1 MAQERETPFTP
12 EEFEVF
18 KSYCYVVFG
27 LHFVGDTM
35 NKNTFIDGD
44 AVVKQVRQ
52 ALATIEKLQKDIHDL
67 VGELDDS
74 VSFMELFEA
83 DELGDANR
91 LKSKQDLLERF

>member
-12 EEFEVF
+12 EEFEAF
-18 KSYCYVVFG
+18 KTYCYTVFG
-27 LHFVGDTM
+27 LHFVGDTVS
-35 NKNTFIDGD
+35 KHTFIDGD

-52 ALATIEKLQKDIHDL
+52 ALATIEKLQKDVHDL

-83 DELGDANR
+83 DELGDADR
-91 LKSKQDLLERF
+91 LTSKERLLERF